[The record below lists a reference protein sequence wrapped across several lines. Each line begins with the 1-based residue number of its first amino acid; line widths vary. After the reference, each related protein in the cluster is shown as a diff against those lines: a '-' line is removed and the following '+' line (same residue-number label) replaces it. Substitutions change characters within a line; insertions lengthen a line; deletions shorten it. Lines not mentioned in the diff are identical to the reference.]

1 MELDLQACLAAG
13 MPPSLSYF
21 NSQPTVPG
29 GDVSRSPSP
38 SSERSTSQ
46 TLSPDRPE
54 KVELSV
60 SLQCRHRIV
69 QALNCTTDLTLE
81 SALDLG
87 RQLTASM
94 LPLLETESGS
104 TEPQSFHQQFL
115 AHVYAK
121 FLAALHRPFAMM
133 ESPAFYY
140 SRTVALSLAQKNAA
154 EMFALYTG
162 ESGEASAFDCLRL
175 GGGSFCKAQSISA
188 FLLLCWT
195 LQHPD
200 RPDNRDP
207 VMSWIEPGLEMN
219 GRSATIYSTVKKLL
233 PFVKSHPRDQDMAA
247 RTHLIGFLTIAHYEI
262 SGECAIGSDEY
273 LRRMRE
279 SASTWHR

>member
-1 MELDLQACLAAG
+1 

-21 NSQPTVPG
+21 NSQPTVLA
-29 GDVSRSPSP
+29 GDASRSPSP

-46 TLSPDRPE
+46 TLLPDQPE
-54 KVELSV
+54 KVELSG

-104 TEPQSFHQQFL
+104 SEPQSFQQQFL
-115 AHVYAK
+115 AHVYTK

-162 ESGEASAFDCLRL
+162 ESDKASAFDCLRL
-175 GGGSFCKAQSISA
+175 GGGGFCKAQSISA

-195 LQHPD
+195 LQHSADRRDNPD
-200 RPDNRDP
+200 PM
-207 VMSWIEPGLEMN
+207 MSWIEPGLEIN

-233 PFVKSHPRDQDMAA
+233 PFVKSHPRDQDMAT
-247 RTHLIGFLTIAHYEI
+247 RTHLIGFLTIAHNET
-262 SGECAIGSDEY
+262 SDECGIGSDEY
-273 LRRMRE
+273 LRRMRD
-279 SASTWHR
+279 SASTWRQASPAGGP